1 MTFND
6 VFKSSFLESVSDFSM
21 LDTLLGMACALIIG
35 LFIFFIYKKTS
46 AGIMYSSSFGL
57 TLIGLS
63 LVTSLVIMAV
73 TSNVILSLGM
83 VGALSIVRFRA
94 AIKEPIEIVFLF
106 WALAGGIVVGAG
118 LIPLALIG
126 SIIIGAVIWVM
137 ASRKT
142 HENPYMLV
150 LNLADKT
157 AENAAVE
164 ALKASASKYV
174 IKAKTVTP
182 KGIELSY
189 EVKLKDASTAFVSNI
204 GAISG
209 VESAALVSYNG
220 EYMS

>member
-6 VFKSSFLESVSDFSM
+6 VFKSGFLESVSDFSI
-21 LDTLLGMACALIIG
+21 LDTLLGMACALVIG

-118 LIPLALIG
+118 LIPLALVG
-126 SIIIGAVIWVM
+126 SVIIGGVLWIM

-150 LNLADKT
+150 LNLSDES
-157 AENAAVE
+157 AESAA
-164 ALKASASKYV
+164 ASALNAGASKSV
-174 IKAKTVTP
+174 IKAKTVTT

-189 EVKLKDASTAFVSNI
+189 EVKLKESSTAFVNALGGI
-204 GAISG
+204 PG
-209 VESAALVSYNG
+209 VESVALVSYNG

>member
-118 LIPLALIG
+118 LIPLALSAPLSSAQSSG
-126 SIIIGAVIWVM
+126 LW
-137 ASRKT
+137 R
-142 HENPYMLV
+142 
-150 LNLADKT
+150 
-157 AENAAVE
+157 AA
-164 ALKASASKYV
+164 KPTKIRICSS
-174 IKAKTVTP
+174 
-182 KGIELSY
+182 
-189 EVKLKDASTAFVSNI
+189 
-204 GAISG
+204 
-209 VESAALVSYNG
+209 
-220 EYMS
+220 

>member
-6 VFKSSFLESVSDFSM
+6 VFKSSFLESVTDFSI
-21 LDTLLGMACALIIG
+21 LDTLLGMACALVLG
-35 LFIFFIYKKTS
+35 LFIFLIYKKTA

-106 WALAGGIVVGAG
+106 WSLAAGIVVGAG
-118 LIPLALIG
+118 LIPLALVG
-126 SIIIGAVIWVM
+126 SVIIGAVIYIM

-150 LNLADKT
+150 LNLANED
-157 AENAAVE
+157 AEKAAAE
-164 ALKASASKYV
+164 EIKAAAAKYV

-189 EVKLKDASTAFVSNI
+189 EVKLKDASTAFVSRI
-204 GAISG
+204 GGISG
-209 VESAALVSYNG
+209 VESAALISYNG